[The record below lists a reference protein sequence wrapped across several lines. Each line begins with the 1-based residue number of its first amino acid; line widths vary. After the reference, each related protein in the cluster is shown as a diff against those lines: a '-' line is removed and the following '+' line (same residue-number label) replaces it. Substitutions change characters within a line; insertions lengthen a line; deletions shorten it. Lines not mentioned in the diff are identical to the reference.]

1 MAKRKSPQELMA
13 ERNPLSRQAVEP
25 VDIYSE
31 PAKSETPV
39 KTAENSPKRT
49 NNTAAKTKLKA
60 ATRPYSTYLTDEQ
73 VKGIKL
79 RAINGSKKDQHIVQA
94 AIDEYFERHQLS

>member
-13 ERNPLSRQAVEP
+13 ERNPLGRTAVAP

-31 PAKSETPV
+31 PAEQSKPV
-39 KTAENSPKRT
+39 KTAHNSSQ
-49 NNTAAKTKLKA
+49 AAKKGPVKA
-60 ATRPYSTYLTDEQ
+60 VSKETRPYSTYLTNDQ

-79 RAINGSKKDQHIVQA
+79 RAVNSGQKDQHIVQA
-94 AIDEYFERHQLS
+94 AVDEYFERHQLG

>member
-13 ERNPLSRQAVEP
+13 ERNPLARTAVEP

-31 PAKSETPV
+31 PAKQAEPV
-39 KTAENSPKRT
+39 KTAKKSSQQPKKASTSPT
-49 NNTAAKTKLKA
+49 TQE
-60 ATRPYSTYLTDEQ
+60 TRPYSTYLTNDQ

-79 RAINGSKKDQHIVQA
+79 RAINSGQKDQHIVQA
-94 AIDEYFERHQLS
+94 AIGEYFERHQLS